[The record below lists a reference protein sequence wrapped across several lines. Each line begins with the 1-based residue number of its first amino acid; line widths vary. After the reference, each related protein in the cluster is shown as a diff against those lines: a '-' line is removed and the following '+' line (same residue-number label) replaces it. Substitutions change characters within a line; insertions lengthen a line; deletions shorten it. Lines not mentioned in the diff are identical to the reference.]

1 MLSIL
6 LLIFLLTPLNNA
18 PNVLFIFLPA
28 PPSLSSSRSFY
39 SSSSS
44 SSCTS
49 CSYSVF
55 HPFLRCG
62 PCSCAASR
70 VSSAAHIKKT
80 AARSIIIHNQPHQ
93 NHYHCHFL
101 SASLPS
107 LRSSAMQSKNFW
119 PVKICICIS
128 FPLTCKPQKL
138 CIITFKMPIWSN
150 ICRI

>member
-39 SSSSS
+39 TSSS

-49 CSYSVF
+49 SSYSVF

-80 AARSIIIHNQPHQ
+80 AARSIIIHNQTHQ

-128 FPLTCKPQKL
+128 FPLTCKSQKL
-138 CIITFKMPIWSN
+138 CITFKMPIWSN